1 MSEAYKS
8 VQFDSLKKM
17 YLEREKLLSVSGP
30 KLDSEEI
37 EQKITSKVH
46 EKTSDLSNLVN
57 ILSRKNVTL
66 EDKLSKLETENQ
78 SMKYKQKF
86 LEAENREIKEKIVVV
101 EKSLSEV
108 YQLLNKKLE

>member
-8 VQFDSLKKM
+8 VQFDGLKKM

-66 EDKLSKLETENQ
+66 EDKLSKL
-78 SMKYKQKF
+78 KDKQES
-86 LEAENREIKEKIVVV
+86 LEAENREIKDKIGVV

-108 YQLLNKKLE
+108 YETLNKKLEK